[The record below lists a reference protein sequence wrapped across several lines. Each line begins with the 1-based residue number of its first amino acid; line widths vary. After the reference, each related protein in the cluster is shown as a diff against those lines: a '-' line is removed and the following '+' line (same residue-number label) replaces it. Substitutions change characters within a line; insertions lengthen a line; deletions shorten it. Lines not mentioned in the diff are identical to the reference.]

1 VALAGTF
8 GYELDV
14 TKIPE
19 EDRRM
24 IPEQVA
30 MYHKYNELI
39 REGDY
44 YRIASYR
51 ENHFYDCWAVVSKDK
66 KELLLT
72 YVQVLAY
79 PRFRSRKIYLQGL
92 DPNAVYHLEGTDE
105 HYSGEMLMRAGYL
118 VGHETGD
125 FRSRLYHFVAE

>member
-1 VALAGTF
+1 MVTGFERGEGT
-8 GYELDV
+8 V
-14 TKIPE
+14 K
-19 EDRRM
+19 
-24 IPEQVA
+24 A
-30 MYHKYNELI
+30 N
-39 REGDY
+39 
-44 YRIASYR
+44 
-51 ENHFYDCWAVVSKDK
+51 K